1 MVVIIVSII
10 VGLVAGA
17 VGSVLGAAV
26 TRALGRRERKRE
38 RDRGIRGEDR
48 LMIEQRLGDCD
59 EAIAT
64 VFGVL
69 VHLDAGHSPLEAY
82 DRTMAR
88 RWERSQDRPLLRW
101 EPDRINDDVLRALSR
116 ELDHNLREF
125 DAYIE
130 SVATVDSK
138 TWRAE
143 TQNRVW
149 QLERL
154 KRQVRERLDEL
165 RC

>member
-1 MVVIIVSII
+1 MTVIIVAII
-10 VGLVAGA
+10 VGLLAGA
-17 VGSVLGAAV
+17 VGSVLGPVV
-26 TRALGRRERKRE
+26 THLLGRRRRKE
-38 RDRGIRGEDR
+38 RGIDSEVR
-48 LMIEQRLGDCD
+48 LMVEQRLGDCD

-64 VFGVL
+64 VFAIL

-101 EPDRINDDVLRALSR
+101 EPDSIEDEVLRALTH
-116 ELDHNLREF
+116 EVDHCLREF
-125 DAYIE
+125 DGYLE
-130 SVATVDSK
+130 SVASVESK
-138 TWRAE
+138 AWRAE

>member
-1 MVVIIVSII
+1 MTVIIVAII
-10 VGLVAGA
+10 VGLFAGA
-17 VGSVLGAAV
+17 VGGVSGPAV
-26 TRALGRRERKRE
+26 TRLLSRRVRKAG
-38 RDRGIRGEDR
+38 GIHGELR
-48 LMIEQRLGDCD
+48 LMVEQRLGDCD

-64 VFGVL
+64 VFGIL

-82 DRTMAR
+82 DRTRAR

-101 EPDRINDDVLRALSR
+101 EPDCIEDEVLRTLTH

-125 DAYIE
+125 DGYLE
-130 SVATVDSK
+130 SVASVDSK
-138 TWRAE
+138 AWRAE

-154 KRQVRERLDEL
+154 KREVRQRLDEL
-165 RC
+165 R

>member
-1 MVVIIVSII
+1 MTVIIVAII
-10 VGLVAGA
+10 VGLFAGA
-17 VGSVLGAAV
+17 AGSVLGPVV
-26 TRALGRRERKRE
+26 TRLLGRRKRKEGRE
-38 RDRGIRGEDR
+38 RGIHGELR
-48 LMIEQRLGDCD
+48 LMVEQRLGDCD

-69 VHLDAGHSPLEAY
+69 VHLDAGHSALEAY

-101 EPDRINDDVLRALSR
+101 EPDRIEDAPLRALTQ

-125 DAYIE
+125 DGYLE
-130 SVATVDSK
+130 SVASVDSK
-138 TWRAE
+138 AWRAE

-154 KRQVRERLDEL
+154 KRQVRERLEEL
-165 RC
+165 HR

>member
-1 MVVIIVSII
+1 MSVIIVSII

-17 VGSVLGAAV
+17 AGGVLGAAV
-26 TRALGRRERKRE
+26 TRALGRPERKRK
-38 RDRGIRGEDR
+38 RGRGLHGDDRA
-48 LMIEQRLGDCD
+48 MIEQRLEDCD
-59 EAIAT
+59 EATAT
-64 VFGVL
+64 AFGIL

-88 RWERSQDRPLLRW
+88 RWERSQSRSLLPW
-101 EPDRINDDVLRALSR
+101 EPDRIDDKVLGALTQ

-125 DAYIE
+125 DGYLE
-130 SVATVDSK
+130 SVASVDSK
-138 TWRAE
+138 AWRAE

-154 KRQVRERLDEL
+154 KRQVRQRLDEL

>member
-1 MVVIIVSII
+1 MAVIIVSII

-38 RDRGIRGEDR
+38 RDGRIRGDDR
-48 LMIEQRLGDCD
+48 SMIEQRLEDCD
-59 EAIAT
+59 EATGTAFAILA
-64 VFGVL
+64 
-69 VHLDAGHSPLEAY
+69 HLDAGHPPPEAY
-82 DRTMAR
+82 DRSMAR

-101 EPDRINDDVLRALSR
+101 EPDRIDDKVLRALSQ

-125 DAYIE
+125 DGYLE
-130 SVATVDSK
+130 SVATVDPK
-138 TWRAE
+138 AWRAE
-143 TQNRVW
+143 TRDRVW

-154 KRQVRERLDEL
+154 KREVRQRLEEL
-165 RC
+165 RW